1 MEILV
6 QEIYLEKEGSTVGQG
21 EKKAVVWTQ
30 FSLSPAEALSTNA
43 PIILQLVPPWDKGG
57 ARIWRGEEGDRLAS
71 HSTKGN
77 SGNCE
82 LLWANIFISG
92 KMGW

>member
-21 EKKAVVWTQ
+21 EIKAVVWTQ

-43 PIILQLVPPWDKGG
+43 PIILQLVPP
-57 ARIWRGEEGDRLAS
+57 
-71 HSTKGN
+71 
-77 SGNCE
+77 
-82 LLWANIFISG
+82 
-92 KMGW
+92 